1 MKPDTTPSDAMHPGA
16 AARKRWMRVLAY
28 AGPAR
33 LAEAL
38 ARLDPPPSFEHIR
51 PPEVGMVMVRGRADG
66 NGGRF
71 NLGEMTMTRC
81 TVALPDG
88 CVGHG
93 YVAGRDTAHAE
104 LAALFDA
111 LLQDPGRN
119 PGLMDGVI
127 IPLEREQMAAR
138 RNQNEK
144 TAATRVNFFTMVRGE
159 D

>member
-1 MKPDTTPSDAMHPGA
+1 MKPDTMASSSMQPGITS
-16 AARKRWMRVLAY
+16 RKRWMSVLAY
-28 AGPAR
+28 AGSAR

-38 ARLDPPPSFEHIR
+38 ARLAPPPSFEHVR

-88 CVGHG
+88 FIGHG
-93 YVAGRDTAHAE
+93 YVTGRDKAHAE
-104 LAALFDA
+104 LAAVFDA

-119 PGLMDGVI
+119 PGLMDSVI
-127 IPLEREQMAAR
+127 IPLEREQLAAR
-138 RNQNEK
+138 RAQNEK